1 MSAGEYGKVELA
13 ALLVDPHPVVR
24 EGCRLGLRGVHGIAV
39 AGEAADAQGACD
51 SPYWARADVVVYE
64 FNSPGVNGPE
74 AIRRMCGRAPSPR
87 ILLFSGCDED
97 GRIVAALQAGAS
109 GFLSKLRP
117 VAELPGAILAVATG
131 QMRIIHSRGAEL
143 LRLAIGRAP
152 AGPLQQL
159 SPRELQL
166 YHLLAEG
173 RGTADIAAALS
184 ISPKTVAVHR
194 SSILRKLG
202 LASVV
207 QLARMAA
214 RDGLMDPG

>member
-1 MSAGEYGKVELA
+1 
-13 ALLVDPHPVVR
+13 
-24 EGCRLGLRGVHGIAV
+24 
-39 AGEAADAQGACD
+39 
-51 SPYWARADVVVYE
+51 
-64 FNSPGVNGPE
+64 
-74 AIRRMCGRAPSPR
+74 
-87 ILLFSGCDED
+87 
-97 GRIVAALQAGAS
+97 
-109 GFLSKLRP
+109 
-117 VAELPGAILAVATG
+117 
-131 QMRIIHSRGAEL
+131 MRIIHSRGAEL